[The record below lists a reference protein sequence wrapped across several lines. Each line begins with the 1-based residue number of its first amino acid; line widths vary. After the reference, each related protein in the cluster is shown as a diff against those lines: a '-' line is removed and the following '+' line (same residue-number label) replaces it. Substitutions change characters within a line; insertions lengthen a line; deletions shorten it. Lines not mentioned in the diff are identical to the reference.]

1 MSDFNKIYKFG
12 YFKVIIQAIA
22 ASRPSNAIYRFIY
35 YCLMEDQYFK
45 HADLKASGCAL
56 EYPVISML

>member
-35 YCLMEDQYFK
+35 YCLMDTSI
-45 HADLKASGCAL
+45 LNT
-56 EYPVISML
+56 PI